1 MEKTKIVVGE
11 KMTKVVVVGTGIT
24 KFGELWEKSFR
35 DLITEAGIRAIED
48 SGLSG
53 KDIEAIYGGCMA
65 SGRFIGQE
73 HIGALIA
80 DQLGLNPIPST
91 RCEAACASGGV
102 ALRQG
107 FLAIKSGAYDC
118 VAVGGVEKM
127 TEVSTEEAGFALGG
141 AGDQE
146 IELFHGATFPSL
158 YALLA
163 RAHMNEFG
171 TTEEQMAMV
180 AVKNHANAMHNP
192 NAQFHREITV
202 EQVMNSGYVAE
213 PIKLLD
219 CSPITDGAA
228 AVILCSGKKA
238 RELGLKGVEIAASE
252 QASDALALTDRKSL
266 TELNSTK
273 VASSKA
279 YKKAGVRPKDID
291 VAEVHDCFTI
301 NEIISIEDLGF
312 FKKGEGGK
320 AVEEGKT
327 SLTGSIP
334 INTSGGLK
342 AAGHPVGATGIKQAI
357 EIVEQIEGKCNGRQV
372 KNAKLG
378 LAHNVGGSGATAVV
392 SIFRR
397 WGK

>member
-1 MEKTKIVVGE
+1 MSG
-11 KMTKVVVVGTGIT
+11 VVVIGTGIT
-24 KFGELWEKSFR
+24 KFGEQWSKSFR
-35 DLITEAGIRAIED
+35 ELIAEAGIRAILD
-48 SGLSG
+48 SGLKG

-80 DQLGLNPIPST
+80 DQLGINPIPST

-107 FLAIKSGAYDC
+107 YLAIKSGEKDI

-146 IELFHGATFPSL
+146 TELFHGATFPSL

-163 RAHMNEFG
+163 KRHMFEFG
-171 TTEEQMAMV
+171 TTEKQMAMV
-180 AVKNHANAMHNP
+180 AVKNHANAVHNP
-192 NAQFHREITV
+192 NAQYQREITL
-202 EQVMNSGYVAE
+202 EQVMDSGYVAE

-228 AVILCSGKKA
+228 AVILASEEKA
-238 RELGLKGVEIAASE
+238 KELGLGGVEVLASE
-252 QASDALALTDRKSL
+252 QASDTLALDNRKSL
-266 TELNSTK
+266 SELNATK
-273 VASSKA
+273 VASRKA
-279 YKKAGVRPKDID
+279 YEKAGVNPKDID

-301 NEIISIEDLGF
+301 AEILAIEDLGF
-312 FKKGEGGK
+312 FKKGEGGIATEK
-320 AVEEGKT
+320 GKT
-327 SLTGSIP
+327 KIGGKVA

-357 EIVEQIEGKCNGRQV
+357 EAVEQLKGKCGKRQV
-372 KNAKLG
+372 KKAKIA
-378 LAHNVGGSGATAVV
+378 LAHNIGGSGATAVV

-397 WGK
+397 AKK

>member
-1 MEKTKIVVGE
+1 
-11 KMTKVVVVGTGIT
+11 MTDVIVVGTGIT

-35 DLITEAGIRAIED
+35 ELITEAAIKAIAD
-48 SGLSG
+48 SGLKG
-53 KDIEAIYGGCMA
+53 TDIEAIYGGCMA

-80 DQLGLNPIPST
+80 DYLGVNPIPST

-107 FLAIKSGAYDC
+107 FLAIKSGENDI

-146 IELFHGATFPSL
+146 TELFHGATFPSL

-163 RAHMNEFG
+163 RKHMAEFG
-171 TTEEQMAMV
+171 TTEEQMALV
-180 AVKNHANAMHNP
+180 AVKNHAHAVHNP
-192 NAQFHREITV
+192 NAQFQREISL

-213 PIKLLD
+213 PLKLLD
-219 CSPITDGAA
+219 CSPLSDGAA
-228 AVILCSGKKA
+228 AVILCSKEKA
-238 RELGLKGVEIAASE
+238 KDLGLKGVEMVASE
-252 QASDALALTDRKSL
+252 QASDTLALADRKSL
-266 TELNSTK
+266 LELNATK
-273 VASSKA
+273 VAAQKA
-279 YKKAGVRPKDID
+279 YAKAGVKVSDID
-291 VAEVHDCFTI
+291 IAEVHDCFTI
-301 NEIISIEDLGF
+301 AEILAIEDLGF

-320 AVEEGKT
+320 AAEQGKT
-327 SLTGSIP
+327 KLGGKIP

-357 EIVEQIEGKCNGRQV
+357 EAVEQLKGTCGARQV
-372 KNAKLG
+372 KNAKIA
-378 LAHNVGGSGATAVV
+378 LAHNIGGSGATAVV
-392 SIFRR
+392 SIFK
-397 WGK
+397 GLIK